1 MAKYRETFRRC
12 DQSFK
17 LKPVLVRAP
26 KRSDKISEIRLKIE
40 AQPGLGILKYNKKR
54 SLAKNFEKEYKLS
67 AVDIQPSTD
76 KTFYPWKAV
85 DRQPKAY
92 ILFQNF

>member
-1 MAKYRETFRRC
+1 M
-12 DQSFK
+12 
-17 LKPVLVRAP
+17 
-26 KRSDKISEIRLKIE
+26 
-40 AQPGLGILKYNKKR
+40 QPGLGILKYNKKR

-67 AVDIQPSTD
+67 AVDLQPSTD
-76 KTFYPWKAV
+76 TFTLFFLSFLSRLFRIYFTNLHSTFYLWKAV